1 MSPIRL
7 FSGIIG
13 SMIVLP
19 SAYAAVVYDESSLG
33 DLSNDRAHPTLVVLG
48 AGSNVVT
55 GTVGIIDGTKDLDY
69 FVVTLSKG
77 QSLNALTVLQ
87 GTASSGSVSFIGVQS
102 GATMT
107 LDPDAKPFPDPKI
120 LLGWKHYSK
129 HDVGQDILPK
139 MGDAVATGSQGF
151 SAPLGP
157 GSYTF
162 WVQETSTGPVDYR
175 FDFITTA
182 VTAVPETAS
191 SALFLTGL
199 CAIGLHLRRRR
210 DT

>member
-13 SMIVLP
+13 SLIVLP

>member
-13 SMIVLP
+13 SLIVLP

-48 AGSNVVT
+48 TGSNVVT

-107 LDPDAKPFPDPKI
+107 LDPDSKPFPDPKI

>member
-13 SMIVLP
+13 SLIVLP

-48 AGSNVVT
+48 TGSNVVT

-77 QSLNALTVLQ
+77 KSLNALTVVQ

>member
-13 SMIVLP
+13 SLIVLP

-48 AGSNVVT
+48 TGSNVVT

-199 CAIGLHLRRRR
+199 FAIGLHLRRRR